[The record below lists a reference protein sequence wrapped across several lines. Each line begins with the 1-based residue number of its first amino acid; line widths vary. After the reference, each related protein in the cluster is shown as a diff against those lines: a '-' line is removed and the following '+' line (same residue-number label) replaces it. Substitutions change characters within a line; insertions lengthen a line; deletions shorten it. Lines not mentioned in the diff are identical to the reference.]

1 MKNLLLF
8 FLFLP
13 LAAFAQIGPPCTPEV
28 VLSYDAAGNRIQR
41 KEICDE
47 NPPQNRLE
55 NPQAALLVYPNPHD
69 GRFTVLL
76 TPQPPEAHLVLY
88 DRQGRLILSADLP
101 PEGFKIDLSAH
112 PAGVYYLRVKGR
124 DFEAAQA
131 VVKQ

>member
-8 FLFLP
+8 FLSLP

-69 GRFTVLL
+69 GRFSVRITNDIDV
-76 TPQPPEAHLVLY
+76 QIWLY
-88 DRQGRLILSADLP
+88 DRQGRLILSAGLP
-101 PEGFKIDLSAH
+101 PEGLKIDLSAH